1 MGGTPAHDS
10 SWMTTRAMGGHGGDL
25 KAESIDQ
32 RSHSLAEEVAW
43 SSKKGEFVLLRP
55 TMPVSH
61 RNFTTSFPNEANAMM
76 FGARNDRKGVR
87 GLPFSR
93 FRFLLPACQMEVQS
107 HTEYRHRQS
116 QARPTSHPT
125 LPHESALVHYCA
137 FGPSVGLGRA
147 MSSTWLH
154 RTRCPEPGG
163 WRRNATGTRAADEF
177 STSCRRRRELRII
190 WWHCMGRRVELMFT

>member
-1 MGGTPAHDS
+1 
-10 SWMTTRAMGGHGGDL
+10 
-25 KAESIDQ
+25 
-32 RSHSLAEEVAW
+32 
-43 SSKKGEFVLLRP
+43 
-55 TMPVSH
+55 
-61 RNFTTSFPNEANAMM
+61 MM

-87 GLPFSR
+87 GLPLSR

-147 MSSTWLH
+147 MSSTGCIEHAALS
-154 RTRCPEPGG
+154 PEDGDEMQQVLEPQT
-163 WRRNATGTRAADEF
+163 NSQQAADEDVSYASF
-177 STSCRRRRELRII
+177 GGMHGPSS
-190 WWHCMGRRVELMFT
+190 RVNVYVSV